1 LNKLLCKHHNLN
13 VFNSQTESISKAKQ
27 TCHSHRP
34 ATSTSQHFVVSPVGR
49 LARRIA
55 YSSSACK
62 NFRSRHRPKQPKRP
76 RRVTSVQER
85 TSLIGSRDWPA
96 ARRDKRFAAIDLPSK
111 CPRHDFRS
119 RHRPKQPKRPQRVTL
134 NPPATMA
141 GRGVKLPARASSHQ
155 EFGAPWRS

>member
-1 LNKLLCKHHNLN
+1 MHPPKRPDPQNLWATGRGGLFLDPSTVRNQICIRQIRDGHHRQRLNKLLCKHHNLN

-111 CPRHDFRS
+111 CPR
-119 RHRPKQPKRPQRVTL
+119 
-134 NPPATMA
+134 
-141 GRGVKLPARASSHQ
+141 
-155 EFGAPWRS
+155 